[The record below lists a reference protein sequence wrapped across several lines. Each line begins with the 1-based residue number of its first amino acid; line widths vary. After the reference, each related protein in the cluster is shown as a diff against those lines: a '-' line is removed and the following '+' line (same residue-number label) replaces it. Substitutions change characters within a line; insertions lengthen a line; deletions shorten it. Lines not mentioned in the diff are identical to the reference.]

1 MTTKFQLSDKR
12 GDAIILVSAEDN
24 DPGVAYQS
32 FRVAAEDAGLDAV
45 VQSFQGATASVIA
58 APAAAYAS
66 APAAVAAAPLA
77 VPGAPRCNHG
87 PRTRRAG
94 TNQRGPWVGWFCPS
108 PKGTP
113 DQCKPDFE

>member
-12 GDAIILVSAEDN
+12 GDAIILVSAEDT

-32 FRVAAEDAGLDAV
+32 FRVAAEDAGLNEV
-45 VQSFQGATASVIA
+45 VLSFQNAPA
-58 APAAAYAS
+58 APAAYS
-66 APAAVAAAPLA
+66 APAPAYAAAPA
-77 VPGAPRCNHG
+77 APPAGVPGAPRCNHG

-113 DQCKPDFE
+113 DQCKAEFE